1 MNIYICL
8 NDKKAQFTPNNM
20 DIQKEIIYQ
29 TIKEIILQAR
39 QRIFRAANSTLLE
52 TYWLIGQ
59 TIVEDEQNGN
69 LKAEY
74 GKATLKNLARQL
86 TIDFGKGYDESNLRN
101 MRTFYKA
108 FPIRDTLR
116 HELSWSHYR
125 VISRLDTAQKR
136 EYYIHEVLANNLTIR
151 QLQRS
156 VNTLSYE
163 RTIKHSPTK
172 NGTPTIQNLI
182 KDPNIFDFLGLP
194 QDVKNTERSI
204 ETAIINHLQ
213 TFLLEFGKGFAFV
226 ARQQHIVTDTHD
238 FFIDLVFYNYLL
250 KCFVIVELKADELT
264 HQDIGQLDMYVRMYD
279 DLKRSVDDNPTIG
292 ILLCTEKDETIVKY
306 SVLNDHNNLFASK
319 YLLYLPKEEELKQ
332 LIEQDRIEFELNKEE

>member
-29 TIKEIILQAR
+29 TIKEIILHAR
-39 QRIFRAANSTLLE
+39 QRVFRAANSTLLE

-69 LKAEY
+69 FKAEY

-125 VISRLDTAQKR
+125 MISRLDTAQKR
-136 EYYIHEVLANNLTIR
+136 EYYIHEVLTNNLTIR

-163 RTIKHSPTK
+163 RTIKHSSTK
-172 NGTPTIQNLI
+172 NETPTIQNLI

-194 QDVKNTERSI
+194 QDIKNTERSV

-332 LIEQDRIEFELNKEE
+332 LIERDRIEFELNKEE

>member
-39 QRIFRAANSTLLE
+39 QRVFRAANSTLLE

-194 QDVKNTERSI
+194 QDIKNTERSI

>member
-172 NGTPTIQNLI
+172 SGTPTIQNLI

-279 DLKRSVDDNPTIG
+279 DLKRGVDDNPTIG